1 MANQKPPL
9 SKSLSFL
16 FLSLSLW
23 GHEPLLMAK
32 EVIPIGVVLDLK
44 SPVGRAA
51 ESYMSM
57 ALSDFYTMND
67 NYRTRLSLLTKDS
80 GDDIVAAASA
90 GTLRS
95 TRVNKNM
102 LIICSSLFW
111 LH

>member
-16 FLSLSLW
+16 FLSPSLW

-44 SPVGRAA
+44 SPVGRVA

-57 ALSDFYTMND
+57 ALSDFYAVND
-67 NYRTRLSLLTKDS
+67 NYSTRLSLLTKDS
-80 GDDIVAAASA
+80 GNDIIAAASA
-90 GTLRS
+90 GTDVKLNVSYICTLYNIS
-95 TRVNKNM
+95 T
-102 LIICSSLFW
+102 S
-111 LH
+111 